1 MKVATKKVVDRLAT
15 PTPRKKYKGEGLC
28 LGAQVI
34 VMTEIGRFPAQIWA
48 LAPKR
53 SRFEWFWVVDANGKV
68 WGAPECDLMLIGQAR
83 EDGDTLAA

>member
-1 MKVATKKVVDRLAT
+1 VKVAAKRVVDRLAT
-15 PTPRKKYKGEGLC
+15 PNRRTKYKGEGLC

-53 SRFEWFWVVDANGKV
+53 SRLEWFWVVDANGTV
-68 WGAPECDLMLIGQAR
+68 WDAPESDLILIGQAR